1 MLQYKSRNSSAWYIS
16 CISTDRHVSCFLT
29 FPVQF
34 SVLHLCFLFHLGPS
48 PCRCGRL
55 WADPSGAPG
64 CRRVTPTSSGSGWR
78 SGCSVTL
85 STRRRWDGSWRT
97 SCGCWG
103 GSACRFTSWETSSA
117 CRGAADRSKAH
128 SQVYRSRCSKHDDVS
143 IVTGINIV
151 IFHYE
156 VISVTVLKEQFT
168 QTVNPL
174 LLLMI

>member
-1 MLQYKSRNSSAWYIS
+1 MFFFSPSLFAYICAARLLFVIRFLFFMNSCEMWQKI
-16 CISTDRHVSCFLT
+16 IFFFL
-29 FPVQF
+29 PVQF
-34 SVLHLCFLFHLGPS
+34 PVLHLCFLFHLGPS

-55 WADPSGAPG
+55 WAGPSGAPG

-85 STRRRWDGSWRT
+85 STRSRWDGSWRT

-128 SQVYRSRCSKHDDVS
+128 SQVYRSRCSDHTMMS
-143 IVTGINIV
+143 
-151 IFHYE
+151 
-156 VISVTVLKEQFT
+156 
-168 QTVNPL
+168 P
-174 LLLMI
+174 